1 MGSLGS
7 SRKIPA
13 SAAQVVY
20 VPQTVTASPAQTV
33 TTGSAQDMA
42 AEAGVLRKENLLS
55 RNRGRFGT
63 VLTGFRGF
71 LSAATGNEKQRKTLL
86 GE

>member
-1 MGSLGS
+1 MGSLSS

-13 SAAQVVY
+13 STPQVVY
-20 VPQTVTASPAQTV
+20 VPQAVTQA
-33 TTGSAQDMA
+33 TTATQNSTQDTA
-42 AEAGVLRKENLLS
+42 ADAGALRKENLLA

-71 LSAATGNEKQRKTLL
+71 LSAATDGAKQRKTLL